1 MIKYQYENKM
11 TSWGYLAMAIGPMR
25 AGKTQWLFHHLTQCA
40 DLNRTVLY
48 IGYASDNRTDVNSCN
63 HGITTHSSGGVILS
77 PAITRVKT
85 SYLNE
90 LDVIKYDVIGIDEAQ
105 FYSDLIPSVT
115 KWLHQG
121 KRIYVAGLDGDYE
134 MKPIGSVLS
143 LIPLAT
149 MVTKSSTDSYVT
161 KRCLHC
167 ARDIKGTPV
176 GCPTKRTILRRCHKN
191 IISTYEVFHTEGS
204 YCHYNCIW
212 TKLMRSHRGD
222 ADSADTCANLL
233 WLCKILHPTETLKLL
248 PDPHYLQCHG
258 GTMTDDEY
266 DRECLQ
272 HATHNAVIM
281 TPLMRSSYIIKSK

>member
-149 MVTKSSTDSYVT
+149 MVTKLTAYCT
-161 KRCLHC
+161 YCL
-167 ARDIKGTPV
+167 APNVAMAFTPA
-176 GCPTKRTILRRCHKN
+176 PYTRR
-191 IISTYEVFHTEGS
+191 IISVDSQIYIG
-204 YCHYNCIW
+204 
-212 TKLMRSHRGD
+212 GD
-222 ADSADTCANLL
+222 DAYVSVCGDHHCS
-233 WLCKILHPTETLKLL
+233 
-248 PDPHYLQCHG
+248 
-258 GTMTDDEY
+258 
-266 DRECLQ
+266 
-272 HATHNAVIM
+272 
-281 TPLMRSSYIIKSK
+281 